1 MRSKAG
7 REGTA
12 PVNENGISVVLAVA
26 VVVVAVVSSC
36 AEPLDDNDDDDG
48 GEKVVLRPR
57 LGLGPGAFCTMAPP
71 SIFLDALVNR
81 SNTSSSSSSSK
92 PLRLFSLG
100 RMRPAAEVIMPGVGV
115 SGRDRARAS
124 ASRRLSSS
132 SSSSLG
138 RLGGGP
144 PEGEE
149 IETCLWKSFGLDGGP
164 SVDIGRAEERRDGDD
179 GDIWDEEDAS
189 RAASSFSSSA

>member
-1 MRSKAG
+1 
-7 REGTA
+7 
-12 PVNENGISVVLAVA
+12 
-26 VVVVAVVSSC
+26 
-36 AEPLDDNDDDDG
+36 
-48 GEKVVLRPR
+48 
-57 LGLGPGAFCTMAPP
+57 
-71 SIFLDALVNR
+71 
-81 SNTSSSSSSSK
+81 
-92 PLRLFSLG
+92 
-100 RMRPAAEVIMPGVGV
+100 MPGVGV